1 MGAIMYVVI
10 GATGNTGSVVAKQ
23 LLARGEKV
31 RAIGRTA
38 DGSQPLAKLG
48 AEPFV
53 AEITAAGALAR
64 AFAGAQAAYV
74 MLPSDMRGEDVR
86 AHSEP
91 ASDALASA
99 IEKARIKHAV
109 ALSSMGADKTEKT
122 GSVAALTRLEQKLN
136 RIGDLNVICLRSG
149 YFMENTLTQIG
160 MLQAIGKSGGPLRG
174 DLKLPMIATRDVG
187 SFAADVLLKLNF
199 SGKQTRELLGQRD
212 LDMNE
217 AMSIVG
223 RAIGKPDLQYVQLS
237 PEQVR
242 PGLLQAGMSGNMAD
256 LLLEMSD
263 SLNSGFMRALE
274 KRSPANTTATSFERF
289 VAETFMPLY
298 RRKSQATRGS

>member
-1 MGAIMYVVI
+1 
-10 GATGNTGSVVAKQ
+10 
-23 LLARGEKV
+23 V
-31 RAIGRTA
+31 RAIGRAA
-38 DGSQPLAKLG
+38 DGLQPLAKLS

-53 AEITAAGALAR
+53 ADVTDAGALAR
-64 AFAGAQAAYV
+64 AFAGAQAVYV
-74 MLPSDMRGEDVR
+74 MLPPDVR
-86 AHSEP
+86 SDDVLAHSKR

-99 IEKARIKHAV
+99 IEKAQIKYAV
-109 ALSSMGADKTEKT
+109 SLSSIGADKTEKT
-122 GSVAALTRLEQKLN
+122 GSVAGLTYLEQKLQH
-136 RIGDLNVICLRSG
+136 IAGLNVICLRSG
-149 YFMENTLTQIG
+149 YFMENTLAQIG
-160 MLQAIGKSGGPLRG
+160 VLQAMGKTGGPLRV
-174 DLKLPMIATRDVG
+174 DLKLPMIAARDIG
-187 SFAADVLLKLNF
+187 AFAADVLLKLNF

-217 AMSIVG
+217 ATAIIG

-256 LLLEMSD
+256 RLLEMSD

-274 KRSPANTTATSFERF
+274 KRSPENTTATSFERF